1 MLGWLAGWYMDKE
14 TRRLLEI
21 VRRMPVGDRRQVLA
35 HVTDKMGLVNN
46 AGAKGGSEFHLAMK
60 HVAEEAQR
68 ERKTAVSYGAR
79 SFSDPRWCGPALV
92 ETWAMAWLAMRQG
105 RISRGRFD
113 KIDAALWRLINE
125 DLAPNEIIEAG
136 HQSAPKLFLSYRRED
151 SAGDARSIYGVL
163 KEQFGDHNVFFDV
176 QSISAGER
184 FEDVLRRRL
193 AESAVF
199 IPVVGKQWLNELN
212 SRLNDGAPD
221 YVRMEV
227 EAALER
233 DVVIIPVLLSRD
245 GRSPRV
251 PMPDELPSAMRGL
264 FAHQTHTVSHER
276 FERDVADLAAVVR
289 QQITERL
296 SRQWTRRPQHARP
309 VAGLPSGGPEEKGT
323 TKIGAMELAM
333 RLNEALRRFIEID
346 EDIFGISAG
355 RAVGISKVPFGEHR
369 ATLAAIDRELA
380 SLDAASKHRD
390 KREFLIAAIYA
401 ERLRSAV
408 RSLEGICAGLEL
420 KARGGDGPS
429 WAEYSAMVE
438 AYEEAKNSY
447 SALGPDLNRFHRDA
461 RLLDER
467 DRRDDQG

>member
-1 MLGWLAGWYMDKE
+1 MFGWLAGRYMDKE
-14 TRRLLEI
+14 TRRLLEL
-21 VRRMPVGDRRQVLA
+21 VRRMPVGARRQVLA

-46 AGAKGGSEFHLAMK
+46 ARAKGGSEFHSAMK
-60 HVAEEAQR
+60 RVAEEAQR
-68 ERKTAVSYGAR
+68 ERQSAVSYGAR

-92 ETWAMAWLAMRQG
+92 ETWAMAWLAMNQG

-113 KIDAALWRLINE
+113 KIDASLWRSINE
-125 DLAPNEIIEAG
+125 GLAPNEIIEAG

-163 KEQFGDHNVFFDV
+163 KGYFGDHNVFFDV

-184 FEDVLRRRL
+184 FEDVLRRCL
-193 AESAVF
+193 GESAVF
-199 IPVVGKQWLNELN
+199 IPIVGKQWLDELN

-251 PMPDELPSAMRGL
+251 PRPDELPSAMRGL

-296 SRQWTRRPQHARP
+296 SRQWMTTPKHARP
-309 VAGLPSGGPEEKGT
+309 IGGLASGGQERGT
-323 TKIGAMELAM
+323 KKISALELAI
-333 RLNEALRRFIEID
+333 RLNEALRRFVEID
-346 EDIFGISAG
+346 EDIFKTSVG
-355 RAVGISKVPFGEHR
+355 RAVGLSKIPFGGHQ
-369 ATLAAIDRELA
+369 ATLAAIERELA
-380 SLDAASKHRD
+380 FLDAAAKHRD

-408 RSLEGICAGLEL
+408 RSLAGICAGLDL
-420 KARGGDGPS
+420 KARGGDGPC
-429 WAEYSAMVE
+429 WAEYNVMLE
-438 AYEEAKNSY
+438 AYKDAKRSY

-461 RLLDER
+461 RLLDAR
-467 DRRDDQG
+467 DRSDRHR